1 MKELLTL
8 LGIVITLPFVGLC
21 IVSILLLALLNGV
34 IFGPVIYL
42 YKRGKSYGKMSQ
54 RY

>member
-21 IVSILLLALLNGV
+21 VVSILLLALLNGV
-34 IFGPVIYL
+34 ILGPVIYL
-42 YKRGKSYGKMSQ
+42 YKRGSSYGSSTI
-54 RY
+54 R